1 MFSDRKKLTLL
12 LRMNDQLDLIG
23 GYTDRFLRDLP
34 ETDRRRASG
43 ERILFEVAA
52 LQRLIAEVVIN

>member
-1 MFSDRKKLTLL
+1 MFSDKKKLTLL

-23 GYTDRFLRDLP
+23 GYTDRFLQDLP
-34 ETDRRRASG
+34 TEDRRRING

-52 LQRLIAEVVIN
+52 LQRFIAEVVN